1 MQNDSMASVHSVR
14 ERDIKRERERERE
27 SVCEKWIYA
36 LEAVCPDW
44 AN

>member
-14 ERDIKRERERERE
+14 ERDIKRERERE

>member
-14 ERDIKRERERERE
+14 ERDIKRERE